1 VLSFRLPCVQSIC
14 YNILIKKSS
23 IKFLDLPNPVR
34 HSSRNVVES
43 SLTSAFVDVSLGP
56 DSVLV
61 GDLIQSF
68 HWVCLIESQLLVL
81 DLAPLSAEFLSWLA
95 VWSELWVRVGST
107 VGQGGVV
114 EAAVSSA
121 ISRKHIGDH
130 SVDSVGPS

>member
-1 VLSFRLPCVQSIC
+1 
-14 YNILIKKSS
+14 
-23 IKFLDLPNPVR
+23 
-34 HSSRNVVES
+34 VVES

-95 VWSELWVRVGST
+95 VWSEFWV
-107 VGQGGVV
+107 
-114 EAAVSSA
+114 
-121 ISRKHIGDH
+121 
-130 SVDSVGPS
+130 